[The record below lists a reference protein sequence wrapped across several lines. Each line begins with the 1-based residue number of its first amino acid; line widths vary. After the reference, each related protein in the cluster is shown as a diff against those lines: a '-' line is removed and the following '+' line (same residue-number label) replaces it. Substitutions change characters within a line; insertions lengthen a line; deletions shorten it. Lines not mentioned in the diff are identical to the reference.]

1 MNKSQKI
8 KAELFKDIIMGIIIL
23 SISVGCFFT
32 YNPADAPLEVGTG
45 GMTFATY
52 PLAVASLL
60 TILGLIYLLSSFLK
74 YIKNSS
80 KFDLLSNINNA
91 VKNNKS
97 LYFKRLGSVILLV
110 IYARMIGE
118 INFFISSM
126 IFLFTAFYLFER
138 RDYLKM
144 SVLSVLGSGFLYA
157 LFIYFLKLPI

>member
-32 YNPADAPLEVGTG
+32 YNPAEAPLEVGTG

-91 VKNNKS
+91 IKNNKS
-97 LYFKRLGSVILLV
+97 LYFKRLGSVILW
-110 IYARMIGE
+110 
-118 INFFISSM
+118 
-126 IFLFTAFYLFER
+126 
-138 RDYLKM
+138 K
-144 SVLSVLGSGFLYA
+144 
-157 LFIYFLKLPI
+157 